1 MSSRSAFRRWPSIPG
16 PGEISILLAVSVTF
30 LVIAFA
36 VQGWIGPISREALFI
51 SSRAL
56 ATGSGN
62 PADLRN
68 LGLVYPPLHYLLS
81 SGFATFR
88 LWLPPVW
95 VTCAGAGIFCAWMFA
110 RFLRT
115 SGVGIWA
122 ASVVPLNLLWPG
134 FIQGTISG
142 SSDQLYAILLVP
154 AIYFLGTFILD
165 QQLLTEAVKSGRF
178 SAWMDS
184 AAYQHDRIRY
194 VWAGALQ
201 LAAASLVRFDLILLL
216 PLLIAITP
224 FFLVGEPQ
232 KGTAKVFTLVVLL
245 YLPLIA
251 FLIMIAFLSGI
262 YTGDFLYPLHNPL
275 NYFRLIEFQSSADNL
290 LLSFREQRWAIIVTV
305 ATSPL
310 FSCFLFPY
318 LLWRIRCWP
327 LAVLC
332 LVPFLQQILALRFG
346 QTGYSQSYFVFSPL
360 LSTMLFLFGVRY
372 GRFHAWERRVLPIGF
387 LIALAV
393 GWISFLH
400 LSNREEQWFSDLAFG
415 RPARSFA
422 KPEIL
427 GVVRLLDQRK
437 DLHRILI
444 DENAGYEILAL
455 VNQPDRFVVNH
466 ATGFSNAVE
475 NPASFV
481 DGIVINDGASSY
493 PDQVREHWPED
504 SRPPP
509 GFKLL
514 DQIGPWKIFG
524 IEHSASGV

>member
-1 MSSRSAFRRWPSIPG
+1 MSRRKAFWRWPSIPG

-30 LVIAFA
+30 LVVAFA
-36 VQGWIGPISREALFI
+36 IQDWIGPLSREALFI

-56 ATGSGN
+56 ATGGGN

-81 SGFATFR
+81 SAFAAFR

-95 VTCAGAGIFCAWMFA
+95 VTCIGAGIFCAWLLA

-115 SGVGIWA
+115 RGVGFWT
-122 ASVVPLNLLWPG
+122 ASVAPLILLWPG

-142 SSDQLYAILLVP
+142 SSDQLYAMLLVP
-154 AIYFLGTFILD
+154 AFYFLGTFILD
-165 QQLLTEAVKSGRF
+165 QQLLTSAVKSGRF
-178 SAWMDS
+178 SAWLDS

-201 LAAASLVRFDLILLL
+201 LAAASLVRFDIILLL

-245 YLPLIA
+245 YLPLVA
-251 FLIMIAFLSGI
+251 FLLMIAFLSGI

-275 NYFRLIEFQSSADNL
+275 NYFRLIEFQNSADTL
-290 LLSFREQRWAIIVTV
+290 LLSFREERLATITTV
-305 ATSPL
+305 ATSAVL
-310 FSCFLFPY
+310 SCFLFPY

-332 LVPFLQQILALRFG
+332 LVPFLQQLLALRFG
-346 QTGYSQSYFVFSPL
+346 QTGYSQAYFVFSPL
-360 LSTMLFLFGVRY
+360 LSTLLYLFGIRY
-372 GRFHAWERRVLPIGF
+372 ARFHIWEQRLLPIGF
-387 LIALAV
+387 LLALVV
-393 GWISFLH
+393 GWFSFLH
-400 LSNREEQWFSDLAFG
+400 LSNREEEWLRDLAFG
-415 RPARSFA
+415 QPVRSFA
-422 KPEIL
+422 KPDIL

-437 DLHRILI
+437 DLRRVLI

-455 VNQPDRFVVNH
+455 ANQSDRFVVNH
-466 ATGFSNAVE
+466 ATSFSNAVE

-481 DGIVINDGASSY
+481 DGIVMNDGASSY
-493 PDQVREHWPED
+493 PDQVREHWPEE

-514 DQIGPWKIFG
+514 DQIGPWKIFA
-524 IEHSASGV
+524 IEHSANGA